1 MDKNIPFPQADDFNK
16 VISLLNIEDE
26 SNLKNKNKIS
36 LLFDGIADRQV
47 QYYLS
52 ACMYLGFVDEKKEF
66 TLLGKKLRKLSRT
79 EQEIELAQII
89 VSHDVFGHVYFLEKR
104 LGTKLDRS
112 DVIELL
118 KTYVSFESEEMYK
131 RRSHTIIKWIEWI
144 NDKFNDEF

>member
-66 TLLGKKLRKLSRT
+66 TLLGKKLRNLSRA
-79 EQEIELAQII
+79 EQEIELAQIMI
-89 VSHDVFGHVYFLEKR
+89 SHDVFGHVYFLEKR

-131 RRSHTIIKWIEWI
+131 RRSQTIIKWIEWI

>member
-66 TLLGKKLRKLSRT
+66 TLLGKKLRNLSRT
-79 EQEIELAQII
+79 EQEIELAQIMI
-89 VSHDVFGHVYFLEKR
+89 SHDVFGHVYFLEKR

-131 RRSHTIIKWIEWI
+131 RRSQTIIKWIEWI

>member
-16 VISLLNIEDE
+16 VISLLNIENE

-79 EQEIELAQII
+79 EQEIELAQIM

-131 RRSHTIIKWIEWI
+131 RRSQTIIKWIEWI